1 MIDYSQKIVLVTGSR
16 RGVGRLIAEHF
27 LEGGAKVIGFSRG
40 EASIEHPSYTHF
52 CVDISDAQA
61 VQNVFMALSKQK
73 LNLHILVNNAS
84 VLTSQYAMILPTE
97 AAQRMINTNLLGNFI
112 VTREAAKMMRKTRW
126 GRIINISSMSVKMQ
140 VAGDSVYA
148 ATKAGLNVMA
158 EIQAKEFAP
167 LNITC
172 NTLAISAIQT
182 DMLSQLPKEK
192 IEAVVSGLTI
202 PRLAESDDI
211 LNVIDFFASER
222 SAYITAQTIYLG
234 GVH

>member
-1 MIDYSQKIVLVTGSR
+1 MIDYSQKTVLVTGSC

-61 VQNVFMALSKQK
+61 VQNVFITLAKQK
-73 LNLHILVNNAS
+73 LNLNILVNNAA
-84 VLTSQYAMILPTE
+84 VLTSQYAMILPIE
-97 AAQRMINTNLLGNFI
+97 AAQRMVNTNLLGNFI
-112 VTREAAKMMRKTRW
+112 VTREAAKMMRQTRW

-158 EIQAKEFAP
+158 EIQAKEFAS

-182 DMLSQLPKEK
+182 DMLSQLPKSK
-192 IEAVVSGLTI
+192 IDEVVSGLTI
-202 PRLAESDDI
+202 PRLAEPDDI